1 MTKSHNHEI
10 VANFVCCDVS
20 DRYIVTLMPTILGGF
35 VESIYIII
43 FGVVSFVFDA
53 GGSGPL
59 KLSALNRSN
68 PSDRIYL

>member
-1 MTKSHNHEI
+1 MTKSHNHVI

-43 FGVVSFVFDA
+43 FGVVSFVFDSVFENEFELYKIA
-53 GGSGPL
+53 PPL
-59 KLSALNRSN
+59 T
-68 PSDRIYL
+68 